1 MTTRVI
7 FCLSYDLSKWLFI
20 AFKVDIFSTK
30 NALLSHVVMMLLD
43 PAKSVNIQLLTIML
57 LSMTWYPP
65 EDTNIDRGDSR
76 GQYWYS
82 MVDINIISNIT
93 TANNC
98 FIIFYELL
106 ETGTFYIANTFIVTL
121 IN

>member
-1 MTTRVI
+1 
-7 FCLSYDLSKWLFI
+7 
-20 AFKVDIFSTK
+20 
-30 NALLSHVVMMLLD
+30 MMLLV
-43 PAKSVNIQLLTIML
+43 PAKSVNIQLLTIVL
-57 LSMTWYPP
+57 LNMTCYPP
-65 EDTNIDRGDSR
+65 EDTNFDRGDSQ

-82 MVDINIISNIT
+82 MVDINIISNIA

-106 ETGTFYIANTFIVTL
+106 ETGTFCIAKTFNVTL